1 MRDFRRLLERTAAA
15 LVGAAAVGIVAAIV
29 MTVVGLATCDA
40 RCVSAAGSN
49 YTFGVVGELIFGFI
63 WSPVFAVVLGTL
75 PGLVA
80 LTMTPAANHPWRSLP
95 VLVAATSVG
104 FALWLILRTR
114 LNIDY
119 GLEYLLTLFLIPS
132 ITGLVAAWNINRL
145 PPLFRLD
152 TAAHSE

>member
-1 MRDFRRLLERTAAA
+1 
-15 LVGAAAVGIVAAIV
+15 VGAAAVGIVAAIV

-80 LTMTPAANHPWRSLP
+80 LTMTPAAITR
-95 VLVAATSVG
+95 G
-104 FALWLILRTR
+104 ALCPFSSQPPPSALRF
-114 LNIDY
+114 
-119 GLEYLLTLFLIPS
+119 G
-132 ITGLVAAWNINRL
+132 
-145 PPLFRLD
+145 
-152 TAAHSE
+152 